1 MRTLLMTN
9 KDKAIKIG
17 SNYPATECVKK
28 KYRFIESESDGMRA
42 IISKEKTNGNK

>member
-1 MRTLLMTN
+1 MTN

-28 KYRFIESESDGMRA
+28 KYRFIESESDLTGIQFLIELRG
-42 IISKEKTNGNK
+42 EL